1 MVVDCQKIQGKAQR
15 VQLEAHSEELRRRQ
29 GVFWV
34 GSALS
39 AHDGL
44 EVIFESD
51 CQKPVDLFVLDFESP
66 DLLQQALEWAARLKK
81 NFQGF
86 VLGRFAYL
94 PEFAEVDRAYA
105 AGVDLLVLP
114 ARSDSS
120 GDADRLNLVAAHA
133 RLIFPRWSVL
143 TILPSDEKAQYLREE
158 INRLAAL
165 GILPIVR
172 LVHRN
177 NLDVEE
183 VASLYRYLLQTWRRN
198 GAVLRP
204 LHPLL
209 SLVTPL
215 SEPSRTGLSGLLD
228 RADRAWLRTTGDL
241 RRLLRV
247 RPVAQSY
254 ESAGL

>member
-1 MVVDCQKIQGKAQR
+1 MVVNRHKIQGSAQA
-15 VQLEAHSEELRRRQ
+15 VHLEARSDELRRLE

-39 AHDGL
+39 AHESL

-51 CQKPVDLFVLDFESP
+51 CQKPVDLFVLDFENP
-66 DLLQQALEWAARLKK
+66 GLFQQALAWAALLKK

-86 VLGRFAYL
+86 VLGRFVYL
-94 PEFAEVDRAYA
+94 PEFAEVDQAYA

-114 ARSDSS
+114 GRSDLA
-120 GDADRLNLVAAHA
+120 GEEVRLDQIAAHA
-133 RLIFPRWSVL
+133 HLIFPRWSV
-143 TILPSDEKAQYLREE
+143 ISMLPGDANADSLRSE

-172 LVHRN
+172 LLSYEDLN
-177 NLDVEE
+177 VEE
-183 VASLYRYLLQTWRRN
+183 VAGLYEHLLQTWRRS

-204 LHPLL
+204 LYPLL
-209 SLVTPL
+209 ALVTPL
-215 SEPSRTGLSGLLD
+215 SEPSRAGLSGLLD
-228 RADRAWLRTTGDL
+228 KADRAWLRTTGDL

>member
-1 MVVDCQKIQGKAQR
+1 MLVNLQKICGNSVVHQM
-15 VQLEAHSEELRRRQ
+15 EARSDELRRVQ

-39 AHDGL
+39 PRDCL

-51 CQKPVDLFVLDFESP
+51 CQQPADLFVLDFENP
-66 DLLQQALEWAARLKK
+66 ELLQQALAWAALLKK

-94 PEFAEVDRAYA
+94 PELAEVDKAYA
-105 AGVDLLVLP
+105 AGIDLLVLP
-114 ARSDSS
+114 DRSHWS
-120 GDADRLNLVAAHA
+120 GNEDRFNLVAAHA
-133 RLIFPRWSVL
+133 RQIFPRWSVL
-143 TILPSDEKAQYLREE
+143 SILPSDEKADFLRDE

-172 LVHRN
+172 LVSRDH
-177 NLDVEE
+177 LDVDE
-183 VASLYRYLLQTWRRN
+183 VASLYEYLLQAWRRSS
-198 GAVLRP
+198 AVLRP

-209 SLVTPL
+209 ALVTPL
-215 SEPSRTGLSGLLD
+215 SEPSRAGLSGLLD
-228 RADRAWLRTTGDL
+228 KADRAWLRTTGDL